1 MKGDELDASP
11 EPYHNIAVIGAGSI
25 GVAFAIV
32 FARAGLDVALHDAS
46 AERLPVAL
54 DEMRERLA
62 GLAEFSLINEPAEHI
77 AARVRAV
84 PSLEEALS
92 GATYVQEAAPENLA
106 VKKELFAK
114 MDAICPRETVLASSS
129 SAITASAFAG
139 ELEGRER
146 CLVVHPGN
154 PPFLLPI
161 AEIVPAEFT
170 DARLI
175 PRIRH
180 FLTAVGM
187 VPVLVNREVEGFV
200 FNRLQGAILREAYC
214 LVRDGVV
221 SVDDLDRVMRE
232 GPGLRWAFMGPFE
245 TMDLNTRGGIEVHA
259 KRMGSVYAR
268 LGAER
273 GQNDPWTDDLIAK
286 VVEERRAL
294 LPLHEWNERNQW
306 RDRRLMAL
314 ARLKREFGG
323 EGSPSSRSGSAT
335 EESKK

>member
-1 MKGDELDASP
+1 VPVAQQLGEELSASP
-11 EPYHNIAVIGAGSI
+11 IPYRNIAVIGAGSI

-32 FARAGLDVALHDAS
+32 FARAGLNVALHDAS

-54 DEMRERLA
+54 DELRGRLA
-62 GLAEFSLINEPAEHI
+62 GLAEFSLIDEEADRI
-77 AARVRAV
+77 AARVQAM
-84 PSLEEALS
+84 PDLEEALA
-92 GATYVQEAAPENLA
+92 GAIYVQEAAPENLD
-106 VKKELFAK
+106 VKKELFRR

-170 DARLI
+170 DQRLI
-175 PRIRH
+175 PSIRD

-187 VPVLVNREVEGFV
+187 VPVLVRKEVEGFV

-259 KRMGSVYAR
+259 NRMGPVYAR

-286 VVEERRAL
+286 VVAERRAL
-294 LPLHEWNERNQW
+294 LPLDQWNARTQW

-314 ARLKREFGG
+314 ARLKREFGE
-323 EGSPSSRSGSAT
+323 EGA
-335 EESKK
+335 

>member
-1 MKGDELDASP
+1 MNASL
-11 EPYHNIAVIGAGSI
+11 EPYRNIAVIGAGSI

-32 FARAGLDVALHDAS
+32 FARAGLNVVLYDAS
-46 AERLPVAL
+46 AERLPIAL

-62 GLAEFSLINEPAEHI
+62 GLAEFSLIDEPAEDI

-84 PSLEEALS
+84 PRLEEALE
-92 GATYVQEAAPENLA
+92 GAAYVQEAAPENLA

-114 MDAICPRETVLASSS
+114 MDAISGRDTVLASSS

-139 ELEGRER
+139 ELPGRER

-161 AEIVPAEFT
+161 AEIVPADFT
-170 DARLI
+170 DKRLI
-175 PRIRH
+175 PRIWD

-187 VPVLVNREVEGFV
+187 VPVLVRKEVEGFV

-214 LVRDGVV
+214 LVRDGIV

-259 KRMGSVYAR
+259 KRMGDVYAR

-273 GQNDPWTDDLIAK
+273 GQNDPWTDDLVAK
-286 VVEERRAL
+286 VVNERRAL
-294 LPLHEWNERNQW
+294 LPLDQWNARTQW

-314 ARLKREFGG
+314 AKLKREFSEG
-323 EGSPSSRSGSAT
+323 E
-335 EESKK
+335 E